1 MDDLTATIRIK
12 GLRDGLL
19 ISLPEA
25 PWDEQ
30 STALLSQ
37 IDGQPTFFQG
47 ARLALDVGPQV
58 IKVNE
63 MVELRDRLSDRGVS
77 LWAVM
82 SESPITEKTAQLL
95 GLATRVSKPRPEE
108 LQSLDARNLPE
119 GTALFINRTVRS
131 GTRIEFPGTAVVLGD
146 VNPGAEIVVGGSI
159 IVWGRLRGAAQ
170 AGSGGDRD
178 SVVCALDLLPVRLQ
192 IAGEVLN
199 VPSDK
204 KADTPAMAII
214 RGPGIVVEPWQAGG
228 TGQT

>member
-19 ISLPEA
+19 ISLPAA

-47 ARLALDVGPQV
+47 ARLALDVGPQA

-63 MVELRDRLSDRGVS
+63 MVELRDHLSDRGVS
-77 LWAVM
+77 LWAVI
-82 SESPITEKTAQLL
+82 SESSTTEKTAQLL

-108 LQSLDARNLPE
+108 LQSLDARNVPE
-119 GTALFINRTVRS
+119 ETALFVNRTVRS
-131 GTRIEFPGTAVVLGD
+131 GTRIEFPGTIVVLGD

-159 IVWGRLRGAAQ
+159 IVWGRLRGAAHG
-170 AGSGGDRD
+170 GSSGDRD
-178 SVVCALDLLPVRLQ
+178 SVVCALDLVPVRLQ
-192 IAGEVLN
+192 IAGETLS

-204 KADTPAMAII
+204 VGGNAEMALI
-214 RGPGIVVEPWQAGG
+214 REQGIVVEPWQAGG
-228 TGQT
+228 TGQA